1 MSRPD
6 EVGGWGSNESGAALP
21 LHSPHELLD
30 LQKAIRNLHQV
41 GLFEGL
47 QPAQFEEVARLCQ
60 FYWFSPGD
68 YLIREGA
75 DSNELFILLRG
86 EVDIS
91 KLLHLPR
98 VGHVQGTERTLT
110 RLKAAGN
117 PILGETALVGGS
129 VRTATVRCATECA
142 VYRIPAAPLRLLLN
156 ERPDLAA
163 SVYESLSRLLLQRL
177 DEASSDI
184 IKLSA
189 ALVFALEE

>member
-1 MSRPD
+1 MSRAD
-6 EVGGWGSNESGAALP
+6 EAPGGNESGAALP
-21 LHSPHELLD
+21 LHSPHEALD
-30 LQKAIRNLHQV
+30 IAKAVHNLHNV

-75 DSNELFILLRG
+75 DSKELFILLRG

-91 KLLHLPR
+91 KQLHLPR
-98 VGHVQGTERTLT
+98 IGHVQGTERTLT

-129 VRTATVRCATECA
+129 VRTATVRCHTECA
-142 VYRIPAAPLRLLLN
+142 VYRIPAEPLRQLLKQRS
-156 ERPDLAA
+156 ELAA
-163 SVYESLSRLLLQRL
+163 SVYESLARLLLQRL

-184 IKLSA
+184 VKLSA